1 MSAFRDPGYPFQNIS
16 SVGKVLRG
24 TCGIVLFGMAMSI
37 RVMIME
43 IHAAEDVV
51 KDCASPKDFLP
62 VTERLSFSL
71 CVMMHL
77 PQLVN
82 THAMRCRGGGGLCID
97 A

>member
-1 MSAFRDPGYPFQNIS
+1 MSAFRDPVYPFQNIS

-51 KDCASPKDFLP
+51 KDCVSLKDFLP
-62 VTERLSFSL
+62 VTEHLSFSL
-71 CVMMHL
+71 CVMIKL
-77 PQLVN
+77 PQLIN
-82 THAMRCRGGGGLCID
+82 TNAMRCRGATLH
-97 A
+97 